1 MFIDVQEHPDLSK
14 TDKKQLCRV
23 LDCQKLSP
31 EICAHAVR
39 NERLPLRTVV
49 QILFFE
55 HEKANSSTSRKQTSS
70 EQPWSRSDDRGRG
83 NRSCAPSTSGVH
95 DHDDK
100 LQLRSEP
107 SFKVR
112 QVTEVETTK
121 GRDAASGAQLS
132 SGERALIRRISHK
145 SQS

>member
-49 QILFFE
+49 QVLFFE
-55 HEKANSSTSRKQTSS
+55 HEKANSSTSRKQTSP
-70 EQPWSRSDDRGRG
+70 EEPWSRSDDRGRG
-83 NRSCAPSTSGVH
+83 NRSSAPSTGGV
-95 DHDDK
+95 HDDK
-100 LQLRSEP
+100 LQLRPEP

-112 QVTEVETTK
+112 EVAEVETEK
-121 GRDAASGAQLS
+121 GRDAVSGAQLS